1 MNGKTYLGK
10 YRGKSE
16 IGYKTGR
23 RGWLGFWI
31 NLNLIINIAIIAGM
45 ISAVFSIES
54 MIGSSDR
61 SAYSWARWILYA
73 VIAIYIVLFIQLVIS
88 IRKDLDDTRAQM
100 RLFNYRSLSVI
111 ARKVLTILYTVFMC
125 FILVDGWIS
134 GVVGSESLI
143 FVIGIIIIAFY
154 VLMIAV
160 DVFKI
165 VMRRKIYENTKKKRH
180 LKKGRVQTMK
190 KDLECQQILV
200 EQKII
205 ETRALKGSMVFRLLS
220 IDKNRAGQEDM
231 PPDYE
236 PETVGITGETTATA
250 TVAAATEDIP
260 NEAGNEIT
268 DGESGE
274 LSVAAE
280 TDAAAET
287 TDENAG
293 EGIAMTMEELQ
304 QIAVVRDDDESEENE
319 EEQEEDSVID
329 DAQMTFDE
337 IELQKENDEAFA
349 ASTSLAKDFA
359 AIFDFRSCTGI

>member
-1 MNGKTYLGK
+1 MSDKTYTEK

-54 MIGSSDR
+54 MIGTSSD

-73 VIAIYIVLFIQLVIS
+73 VIAIYIVLFIQLVVS
-88 IRKDLDDTRAQM
+88 IRKDLDDSRAQM
-100 RLFNYRSLSVI
+100 RLFNYRSISVI
-111 ARKVLTILYTVFMC
+111 ARKILTILYTVFMC

-143 FVIGIIIIAFY
+143 FVIGIIIIVFY

-165 VMRRKIYENTKKKRH
+165 VMRRRIYENTKKKRH

-190 KDLECQQILV
+190 RDLECQQILV

-205 ETRALKGSMVFRLLS
+205 ETRALKNSMVFRLLS
-220 IDKNRAGQEDM
+220 IDKNRTGQDDM

-236 PETVGITGETTATA
+236 PSAVPSSEETNAVETA
-250 TVAAATEDIP
+250 VAVAMETPI
-260 NEAGNEIT
+260 NEAEISAEPEGSEINDAQENESDT
-268 DGESGE
+268 F
-274 LSVAAE
+274 
-280 TDAAAET
+280 
-287 TDENAG
+287 G
-293 EGIAMTMEELQ
+293 EGVAMTMEELQ
-304 QIAVVRDDDESEENE
+304 QIAVVRDEEAEEISAEEADNDE
-319 EEQEEDSVID
+319 ID
-329 DAQMTFDE
+329 NAQMTFDE
-337 IELQKENDEAFA
+337 LEPQSENDETFA
-349 ASTSLAKDFA
+349 ASTALSKDFA